1 MPGIFGSVGLVLIS
15 LSRHLFIRAVTR
27 TLGRADPLAVAEEV
41 VVRAEEAR
49 VAEEAVKEAEG

>member
-1 MPGIFGSVGLVLIS
+1 MIS